1 MKKALLGFVL
11 LLCSGL
17 VFGQHYRGLEVLDN
31 QNVWASGS
39 LGTIIRT
46 ADGGQSWINCSPKG
60 YERCDFRDI
69 EAWDS
74 LNALVIHSGDSAVI
88 LRTFDGGASWLLVYE
103 NFRPGVFLDA
113 LELIGN
119 QREMAIVAGD
129 PYLVFQD
136 HGDSTYYYDL
146 MISPDSG
153 LSWQAWTQEDGQPIA
168 QARSASDALF
178 AASGTSMLPLGMG
191 LDHPSVLFAGG
202 GYDAEATLI
211 HANLARLVHLDQS
224 SVPLINEP
232 LYGAH
237 RFPIPLMKGVAGG
250 CYSLTGYQQDLGFK
264 LLAVGGDYTRPNER
278 DSTAA
283 FSDNGGITWQLCPH
297 PPLGY
302 RSCAAFHPKD
312 KTWAA
317 CTGTNGTDIS
327 IDGGQNWIP
336 LMDLGYNV
344 CAFSDDALWLFGN
357 RGRFKKIGFADLQTL
372 VLGEQ

>member
-1 MKKALLGFVL
+1 MKKALLGFAL
-11 LLCSGL
+11 LLCTGL
-17 VFGQHYRGLEVLDN
+17 VFGQHYRGLEVLDKH
-31 QNVWASGS
+31 NVWASGS

-46 ADGGQSWINCSPKG
+46 ADGGQSWVNCSPKG

-88 LRTFDGGASWLLVYE
+88 LRTYDGGASWLLVYE

-119 QREMAIVAGD
+119 QREIAIVAGD
-129 PYLVFQD
+129 PYLVVQEQA
-136 HGDSTYYYDL
+136 DSAYYYDL
-146 MISPDSG
+146 LISLDSG

-168 QARSASDALF
+168 RARSATDALF

-211 HANLARLVHLDQS
+211 HANLARLARLQLS
-224 SVPLINEP
+224 SAPLFNEP
-232 LYGAH
+232 LYGAL
-237 RFPIPLMKGVAGG
+237 RFPLPLMKGEAGG
-250 CYSLTGYQQDLGFK
+250 CYSLAGYQQDFGFK

-283 FSDNGGITWQLCPH
+283 FSDNGGVTWQLCPH

-312 KTWAA
+312 KSWAA

-357 RGRFKKIGFADLQTL
+357 RGRFKKISFVDLQTL